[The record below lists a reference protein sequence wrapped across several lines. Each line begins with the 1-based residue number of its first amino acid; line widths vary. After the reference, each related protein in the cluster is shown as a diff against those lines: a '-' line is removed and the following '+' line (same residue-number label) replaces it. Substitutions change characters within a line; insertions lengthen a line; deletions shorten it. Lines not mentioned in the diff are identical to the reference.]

1 MPVGVLP
8 GLEMVADKDRVE
20 ADRLRQARE
29 LQQLARPELLGRRLV
44 SEFQQRLLLS
54 KWRLTTEAR
63 RSRKSDLLSSRRKPG
78 PIPAMDTGLRRYDEV
93 GLAVRAVRV
102 SVSPWCYLIPYTFD
116 STSSRKR
123 RILVIMVSAVMPS
136 KPKST
141 WPTPKSR
148 NARRSAMTSAVS
160 PENNRRS
167 PSSARAGKDLP
178 HEETR

>member
-1 MPVGVLP
+1 MLP

-78 PIPAMDTGLRRYDEV
+78 PIPAMDTGLRRVDEV
-93 GLAVRAVRV
+93 AWREGL
-102 SVSPWCYLIPYTFD
+102 SLSPCGHLLPYTFY
-116 STSSRKR
+116 SQSSPKR
-123 RILVIMVSAVMPS
+123 R
-136 KPKST
+136 T
-141 WPTPKSR
+141 F
-148 NARRSAMTSAVS
+148 
-160 PENNRRS
+160 
-167 PSSARAGKDLP
+167 
-178 HEETR
+178 